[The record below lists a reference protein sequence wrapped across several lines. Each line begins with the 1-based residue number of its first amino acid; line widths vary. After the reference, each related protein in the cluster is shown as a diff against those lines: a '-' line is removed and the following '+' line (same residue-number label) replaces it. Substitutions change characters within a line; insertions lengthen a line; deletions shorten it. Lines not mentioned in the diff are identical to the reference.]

1 MSIILNSNRFIR
13 NTILLILLVAAMLSI
28 LYFNVYQP
36 ENDHESLIRIIYG
49 LIMTAGLWGG
59 CIIIVS
65 FLWKKFPWQ
74 ESPLKHLFIEV
85 FAIFAYTIIYSFL
98 VYTLTE
104 YFFQLDFEGNILY
117 EAFNTILI
125 TFFITALHESVF
137 FYRQWTENFS
147 KSIKLEKENIE
158 ANYEALKANLNP
170 HFLFNS
176 LNSLSNLVD
185 DNPKATEYISN
196 LSDFLRYLL
205 KNDEK
210 ELVELHEELEV
221 LQKYIILQK
230 LRFEEALIVNLD
242 IIHPES
248 YVLPPL
254 VLQILVEN
262 SIKHNEVSSEK
273 PLIIEIS
280 NDDQYIFIKNN
291 KNTKLGV
298 DSTGVGLQ
306 NIIDRYKL
314 FTSLSVEIE
323 STNDSFSVKVP
334 VISIKS

>member
-1 MSIILNSNRFIR
+1 MEKISLAGITSKTFVYRGFCHLCLYHN
-13 NTILLILLVAAMLSI
+13 LLI
-28 LYFNVYQP
+28 
-36 ENDHESLIRIIYG
+36 
-49 LIMTAGLWGG
+49 
-59 CIIIVS
+59 
-65 FLWKKFPWQ
+65 
-74 ESPLKHLFIEV
+74 
-85 FAIFAYTIIYSFL
+85 L